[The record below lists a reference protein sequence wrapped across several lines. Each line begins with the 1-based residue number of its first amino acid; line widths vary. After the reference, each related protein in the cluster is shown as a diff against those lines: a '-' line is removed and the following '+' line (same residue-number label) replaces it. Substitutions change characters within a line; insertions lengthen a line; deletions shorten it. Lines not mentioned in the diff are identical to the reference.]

1 MNATAKK
8 INYYSIEDIINLPNG
23 QRAELI
29 DAELYMMA
37 TPNRIHQEF
46 VHFLDRVI
54 GNYIH
59 DKKRNGKVYP
69 SPFAVFLNANN
80 DIYVEPDISVICDK
94 NKLTFEGCKGA
105 PDWVIEIVSP
115 SSRSIDYNKKLL
127 KYGTAGVR
135 EYWIVD
141 PDKQRIMVYNFEHDT
156 MEEYSLTDTVKAGIY
171 EDFAIDFSELNIVL
185 PYN

>member
-1 MNATAKK
+1 M
-8 INYYSIEDIINLPNG
+8 
-23 QRAELI
+23 
-29 DAELYMMA
+29 
-37 TPNRIHQEF
+37 
-46 VHFLDRVI
+46 
-54 GNYIH
+54 
-59 DKKRNGKVYP
+59 
-69 SPFAVFLNANN
+69 
-80 DIYVEPDISVICDK
+80 
-94 NKLTFEGCKGA
+94 
-105 PDWVIEIVSP
+105 
-115 SSRSIDYNKKLL
+115 